1 MPQFLTKKI
10 IAFGILAVLSAGGIA
25 LYVSQKEEAMP
36 IDNSNGGLPAQPGDM
51 RVMPVNHYF
60 ENGTHT
66 YKGILTVPT
75 PCHEVLSQ
83 VTVMESY
90 PEQVTI
96 DLKEQ
101 GASNFCAQV
110 ITQTPFEVSFQ
121 ASKDARVSVKLNGAP
136 ASFKVTDLPAQ
147 RQAGKS
153 DAKNTTSTIATTTT
167 RMPDDSFLYEGS
179 GTQ

>member
-10 IAFGILAVLSAGGIA
+10 IASGVLAVLAAAGIA
-25 LYVSQKEEAMP
+25 LYISQQQAVSV
-36 IDNSNGGLPAQPGDM
+36 IDNNTSGGM
-51 RVMPVNHYF
+51 RVVHADHYF

-75 PCHEVLSQ
+75 PCHELISQ

-110 ITQTPFEVSFQ
+110 ITQTPFEVSFK
-121 ASKDARVSVKLNGAP
+121 ASQDARVSLKLNGAP
-136 ASFKVTDLPAQ
+136 ALFKVTE
-147 RQAGKS
+147 KS
-153 DAKNTTSTIATTTT
+153 DTKNIPPTTATTTSKT
-167 RMPDDSFLYEGS
+167 PSDSSLYEGRAA
-179 GTQ
+179 Q

>member
-1 MPQFLTKKI
+1 MV
-10 IAFGILAVLSAGGIA
+10 LASGGIT
-25 LYVSQKEEAMP
+25 LYLSQKQEVVS
-36 IDNSNGGLPAQPGDM
+36 IDNSNGRLPAQSGDM
-51 RVMPVNHYF
+51 RALPVDHYF

-75 PCHEVLSQ
+75 PCHEILSQ

-121 ASKDARVSVKLNGAP
+121 ASKDARISVRLNGTP

-147 RQAGKS
+147 QQAGKS
-153 DAKNTTSTIATTTT
+153 NTKNPASVIGTTTPQI
-167 RMPDDSFLYEGS
+167 PDDSFLYEGS
-179 GTQ
+179 GAQ

>member
-1 MPQFLTKKI
+1 MPTLDTKKI
-10 IAFGILAVLSAGGIA
+10 IAFGILAVLAAGGIM
-25 LYVSQKEEAMP
+25 LYVSQKQEVLP
-36 IDNSNGGLPAQPGDM
+36 VNNGTLGDM
-51 RVMPVNHYF
+51 RVIPVDHYF
-60 ENGTHT
+60 ENGMHT

-75 PCHEVLSQ
+75 PCHEILSQ

-121 ASKDARVSVKLNGAP
+121 ASKDARISVRLNGTP
-136 ASFKVTDLPAQ
+136 ASFKVTEKPDT
-147 RQAGKS
+147 
-153 DAKNTTSTIATTTT
+153 KNTVPIIATTTIQI
-167 RMPDDSFLYEGS
+167 PDDSFLYEGS
-179 GTQ
+179 GAQ

>member
-1 MPQFLTKKI
+1 
-10 IAFGILAVLSAGGIA
+10 
-25 LYVSQKEEAMP
+25 
-36 IDNSNGGLPAQPGDM
+36 M
-51 RVMPVNHYF
+51 RVIPVDHYF
-60 ENGTHT
+60 ENGMHT

-75 PCHEVLSQ
+75 PCHEILSQ

-121 ASKDARVSVKLNGAP
+121 ASKDARISVKLNGAP
-136 ASFKVTDLPAQ
+136 ASFKVTE
-147 RQAGKS
+147 KS
-153 DAKNTTSTIATTTT
+153 DTKNTVPIIATTTIQIS
-167 RMPDDSFLYEGS
+167 DDSFLYEGS
-179 GTQ
+179 GAQ

>member
-1 MPQFLTKKI
+1 MPTLDTKKI
-10 IAFGILAVLSAGGIA
+10 IAFGILAVLAAGGIT
-25 LYVSQKEEAMP
+25 LYVSQKQAASP
-36 IDNSNGGLPAQPGDM
+36 VDNNKLGDM
-51 RVMPVNHYF
+51 RVIRVDHYF

-75 PCHEVLSQ
+75 PCHEILSQ

-110 ITQTPFEVSFQ
+110 ITQTPFEVSFK
-121 ASKDARVSVKLNGAP
+121 ASKDARISVKLNGSG
-136 ASFKVTDLPAQ
+136 ASFKVTE
-147 RQAGKS
+147 KS
-153 DAKNTTSTIATTTT
+153 SINTEDIVPTPTTTT
-167 RMPDDSFLYEGS
+167 TSQIFDDSFLYEGS
-179 GTQ
+179 TVE

>member
-1 MPQFLTKKI
+1 MPTLDTKKI
-10 IAFGILAVLSAGGIA
+10 IAFGILAVLAAGGIT
-25 LYVSQKEEAMP
+25 LYVSQKQTE
-36 IDNSNGGLPAQPGDM
+36 LPADKGILGDM
-51 RVMPVNHYF
+51 RTIHVDHYF

-66 YKGILTVPT
+66 YKGVLTVPT
-75 PCHEVLSQ
+75 PCHEILSQ

-121 ASKDARVSVKLNGAP
+121 ASKDARISLKLNGTP
-136 ASFKVTDLPAQ
+136 TLLKVTE
-147 RQAGKS
+147 KTNS
-153 DAKNTTSTIATTTT
+153 KNITPPATTTT
-167 RMPDDSFLYEGS
+167 TQIPDDVFLYEGS
-179 GTQ
+179 ATQ